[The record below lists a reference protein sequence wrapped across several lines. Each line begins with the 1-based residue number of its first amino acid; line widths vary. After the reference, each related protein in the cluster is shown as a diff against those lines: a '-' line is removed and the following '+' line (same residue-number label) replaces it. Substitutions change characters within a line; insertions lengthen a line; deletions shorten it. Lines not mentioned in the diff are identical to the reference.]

1 MHGGTRRRIVRGVV
15 LVLGLLVL
23 GAGWI
28 GWRARQMQQ
37 ELVAARGDLAG
48 VQSALLAGD
57 PAEARTRLDA
67 ARRHTSRAHA
77 ATSDPVWWL
86 ATLPPYLGNSARA
99 ARAVT
104 AAADDFSSTVAPTL
118 LDAAGA
124 LAPERLRPAGDRIA
138 VDAIARVRPTLART
152 RQEIAHSR
160 GQLDGT
166 DQRWLLGPVRDGLAT
181 VRAGFDDASARIAE
195 ADRAARLLAPMLG
208 AGGPRRY
215 LVVFQNSA
223 EARGTG
229 GLPGMYAVLS
239 VRAGRVRL
247 DRFGSNV
254 ELTSAPAVPVN
265 LGPEYRDLWGS
276 DPALWANSNLDPH
289 FPYAARIW
297 LALWQRQ
304 TGQRLDGVVATDPTA
319 MSYLLGAT
327 GPVGLPGGELL
338 TAATLVPL
346 TMRDVYARY
355 PDPAQ
360 QNAFLRSVAGTAM
373 RAVLGARGTP
383 RTMLSALSRA
393 ARERRLLVY
402 SAHPGEQRDLA
413 ATALAGELPTGP
425 GPFAQVV
432 VNNVAGSKMEYY
444 LERSISY
451 TGGACAEGERS
462 TRLAIRLGNT
472 VRPGQRLP
480 SYVAQRMDSSP
491 ETRSQSAALGAV
503 VVMVSVWG
511 TQDAGVES
519 ATLDGAALPVA
530 SATQRGRPV
539 WSFPVV
545 VPPGATRTADLRIA
559 EPASAAP
566 ARVPVQPLVRP
577 ARVRISMAACR

>member
-1 MHGGTRRRIVRGVV
+1 M
-15 LVLGLLVL
+15 LGLLVL

-57 PAEARTRLDA
+57 PAEARIKLSA
-67 ARRHTSRAHA
+67 ARRHTARAHA

-104 AAADDFSSTVAPTL
+104 AAADGFSSTVAPTL

-138 VDAIARVRPTLART
+138 VDALTQVRPTLART
-152 RQEIAHSR
+152 QQEIARSR

-166 DQRWLLGPVRDGLAT
+166 DQSWLLGPVRDGLAT
-181 VRAGFDDASARIAE
+181 VRAGFDDASARVAE
-195 ADRAARLLAPMLG
+195 ADRAARLLAPLLG

-247 DRFGSNV
+247 DRFGSHI
-254 ELTSAPAVPVN
+254 ELISSGTAVPVN
-265 LGPEYRDLWGS
+265 LGREYRDLWGS
-276 DPALWANSNLDPH
+276 DPALWANSNLDPQ

-327 GPVGLPGGELL
+327 GPVELPGGEQL

-355 PDPAQ
+355 PDPAR
-360 QNAFLRSVAGTAM
+360 QNDFLRSVAGTAM
-373 RAVLGARGTP
+373 RAVLGGGGSP
-383 RTMLSALSRA
+383 RAMLAALSRA

-402 SAHPGEQRDLA
+402 SAHPGEQRQLA
-413 ATALAGELPTGP
+413 ATSLAGELPTGP

-444 LERSISY
+444 LDRSITY

-480 SYVAQRMDSSP
+480 SYVAQRLDSSP

-511 TQDAGVES
+511 AQDAGVVR
-519 ATLDGAALPVA
+519 ATLDGAPLAVA

-545 VPPGATRTADLRIA
+545 VPPGAVRTADLRIDGA
-559 EPASAAP
+559 GVGGARGGAGPAAGP
-566 ARVPVQPLVRP
+566 AGQGADLDGGVPVALVP
-577 ARVRISMAACR
+577 